1 MAKVSIIEGIGE
13 SYEVKLKEAGIT
25 SVQGLLARCTTKKQR
40 SDLAQLTGISD
51 KLILKWANHAD
62 LNRIKGIGGEYAEL
76 LEAAGVDTVPELARR
91 KADNLLG
98 KMQEVNQARQLVRK
112 MPALQQVANWI
123 EQAGALPK
131 MLKY

>member
-1 MAKVSIIEGIGE
+1 VAKVSIIEGIGE

-40 SDLAQLTGISD
+40 SDLAQVTGISD

>member
-1 MAKVSIIEGIGE
+1 VAKVSIIEGIGE

-98 KMQEVNQARQLVRK
+98 KMQEVNQARQLVRN

>member
-25 SVQGLLARCTTKKQR
+25 SVQGLLAHCTTKKQR
-40 SDLAQLTGISD
+40 SDLAQVTGISD

-98 KMQEVNQARQLVRK
+98 KMQEVNQAKQLVRK

>member
-1 MAKVSIIEGIGE
+1 VAKVSIIEGIGE

-40 SDLAQLTGISD
+40 SDLAQVTGISD

-98 KMQEVNQARQLVRK
+98 KMEAVNQAKQLVRK

-131 MLKY
+131 VLKY